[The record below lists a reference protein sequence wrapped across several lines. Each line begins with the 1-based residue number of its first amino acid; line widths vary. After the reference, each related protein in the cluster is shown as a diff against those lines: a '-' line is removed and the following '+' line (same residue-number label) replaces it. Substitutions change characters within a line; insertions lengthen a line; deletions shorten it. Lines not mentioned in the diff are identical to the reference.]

1 MHAFLKDNQKV
12 RFVTINIKLNKK
24 VQETMDKVDI
34 LIDLL
39 LGDEGF
45 LIKLR
50 LGQGFDNSKF
60 EKIKVV
66 LKELALEWEK
76 ESAIPKKACDIFVDF
91 SLAIEGTLNLY
102 DESTRY
108 IIMKAEDDIMDLIR
122 ACVCNY

>member
-1 MHAFLKDNQKV
+1 MHTSLKDNQKV

>member
-1 MHAFLKDNQKV
+1 MHAFLKDNQKN

-24 VQETMDKVDI
+24 VQEIMDKVDI

-60 EKIKVV
+60 EK
-66 LKELALEWEK
+66 
-76 ESAIPKKACDIFVDF
+76 KKFF
-91 SLAIEGTLNLY
+91 QG
-102 DESTRY
+102 
-108 IIMKAEDDIMDLIR
+108 
-122 ACVCNY
+122 

>member
-1 MHAFLKDNQKV
+1 MHAFLKDNQKN

-60 EKIKVV
+60 EKIKVFSRMI
-66 LKELALEWEK
+66 LKR
-76 ESAIPKKACDIFVDF
+76 
-91 SLAIEGTLNLY
+91 GTL
-102 DESTRY
+102 
-108 IIMKAEDDIMDLIR
+108 
-122 ACVCNY
+122 

>member
-1 MHAFLKDNQKV
+1 
-12 RFVTINIKLNKK
+12 
-24 VQETMDKVDI
+24 MDKVDI

-66 LKELALEWEK
+66 LKELALEW
-76 ESAIPKKACDIFVDF
+76 
-91 SLAIEGTLNLY
+91 
-102 DESTRY
+102 
-108 IIMKAEDDIMDLIR
+108 
-122 ACVCNY
+122 

>member
-1 MHAFLKDNQKV
+1 MFLKDNQKN